1 MNKYK
6 LDYNE
11 LKYLHVMILFQ
22 NLIDHKN
29 RRLRDSIHNKIIGQM
44 EEAERQEIYHKE
56 DIEDAKL
63 RRKIVK

>member
-11 LKYLHVMILFQ
+11 LKYLHEMILFH

-29 RRLRDSIHNKIIGQM
+29 RRLRDSIHDKIIGQM
-44 EEAERQEIYHKE
+44 EEAERQEGYHLE
-56 DIEDAKL
+56 DIEDAKY
-63 RRKIVK
+63 RKKIVK

>member
-1 MNKYK
+1 MNKFK

-11 LKYLHVMILFQ
+11 LKYLHDMILFH